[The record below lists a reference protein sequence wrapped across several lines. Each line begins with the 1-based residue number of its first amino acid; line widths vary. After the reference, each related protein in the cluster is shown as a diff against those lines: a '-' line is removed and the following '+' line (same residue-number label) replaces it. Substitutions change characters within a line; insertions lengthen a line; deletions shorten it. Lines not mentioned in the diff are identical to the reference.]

1 MKTES
6 LDRLLKEIV
15 EKTDCAGNGLV
26 VYRDGECIYERAE
39 GMALLE
45 ENRAMTVDTLF
56 RIYSVTKVVTVV
68 AALQLYEQGL
78 FTLDTP
84 VSEFLPSF
92 RDMVVCDTDP
102 RGDTVLRPSKNP
114 LLMRHLF
121 SQTSGITSK
130 GYSSTSICGQY
141 HKIVYDELVE
151 RTGGKFTIKDMVD
164 RIARTPLAFD
174 PGTHFHYG
182 SSFEV
187 LARIVE
193 VLSGQTFGEYLKKN
207 IFDPLC
213 MSDTAFRMPDDV
225 LKSRLCGYYKTE
237 DGKLVLQDADENYRE
252 DATFEAA
259 SGGLLSTM
267 HDVAKFGSA
276 LACGIFNGVRIL
288 KDETV
293 WLMRQNFLEGDAL
306 YDFDTRYRSHGMD
319 FKGYGYGLGVRT
331 LLDPVKAGTI
341 ANPGEFGWYGMT
353 GNLLIVDQNEGL
365 CAVYLHQTAPFNGK
379 DIFAKVRDTVYAS
392 LDED

>member
-1 MKTES
+1 MNAKN
-6 LDRLLKEIV
+6 LDHVLKRIID
-15 EKTDCAGNGLV
+15 KGDCAGNGLV
-26 VYRDGECIYERAE
+26 VYKDGACVYENAA
-39 GMALLE
+39 GLSLIE
-45 ENRAMTVDTLF
+45 EDRPMEVGTLF

-84 VSEFLPSF
+84 VAEFLPAF

-102 RGDTVLRPSKNP
+102 RGDTVLRPAKNP

-130 GYSSTSICGQY
+130 GYAATSICGQY
-141 HKIVYDELVE
+141 HKIANDELTE
-151 RTGGKFTIKDMVD
+151 RTGGKFTVENLVD
-164 RIARTPLAFD
+164 AIAKTPLAFD

-182 SSFEV
+182 NSFEV

-207 IFDPLC
+207 IFDPLG
-213 MSDTAFRMPDDV
+213 MNDTAFRMPDDV
-225 LKSRLCGYYKTE
+225 LKSRLAGYYKVE
-237 DGKLVLQDADENYRE
+237 DGKFVLQDADENYHE
-252 DATFEAA
+252 GATFEAA

-276 LACGIFNGVRIL
+276 LACGTFNGVRIL

-293 WLMRQNFLEGDAL
+293 WLMRQNFLERDAL

-379 DIFAKVRDTVYAS
+379 DIFAKIRDTVYAS